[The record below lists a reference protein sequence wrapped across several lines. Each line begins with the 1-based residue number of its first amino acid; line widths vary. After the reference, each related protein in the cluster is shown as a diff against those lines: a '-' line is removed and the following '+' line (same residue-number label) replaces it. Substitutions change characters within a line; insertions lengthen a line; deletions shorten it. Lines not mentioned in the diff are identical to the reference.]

1 MSDYYEKPPMVEVR
15 YLAAKPAAAAKT
27 QRFDHFSTQGIKLPA
42 SWKPAAAQA
51 IKESRFEDPTDNKSF
66 FYARLDRIV
75 DYKDKKKFDDAT
87 AKVTANLDI
96 KRISGLGE
104 FLGDRLFP
112 NTYKIDNLSVINVH
126 GKKILKIRGKYLQ
139 TKQSSITFLFDVGNE
154 HLEELVFQAPT
165 EKFEKNRTL
174 FESSVSDLVWH

>member
-1 MSDYYEKPPMVEVR
+1 MSDYYEKPPVVEVR
-15 YLAAKPAAAAKT
+15 YLAARPAAGKL
-27 QRFDHFSTQGIKLPA
+27 QKFNHFSTQGIKLPA

-51 IKESRFEDPTDNKSF
+51 IKESRFEDPADKASF

-87 AKVTANLDI
+87 SKTTANLDV
-96 KRISGLGE
+96 KRIAGLGE

-112 NTYKIDNLSVINVH
+112 TVYKIENVSVINVH
-126 GKKILKIRGKYLQ
+126 GKKILKIRGSYLQ
-139 TKQSSITFLFDVGNE
+139 TKQSSITFLLDVGNE

-165 EKFEKNRTL
+165 EKFEKNRAL
-174 FESSVSDLVWH
+174 FESSVSDLLWH